1 MPATGAARF
10 PGLPRTDVEVPR
22 LLPVPEPL
30 PEAISPEALR
40 RMGWGGSIQPF
51 FSEAME
57 QPRGASGFGAPQASW
72 RRL

>member
-51 FSEAME
+51 FSEAM
-57 QPRGASGFGAPQASW
+57 
-72 RRL
+72 